1 MPLCAHSTKDC
12 RELPRLNHSR
22 SQIDRRL
29 EAGVDRAFARSRLA
43 RLALAIALS
52 AIEHQTPCPPAAPQT
67 LGSGSV
73 LRLLCC
79 HAAGLRP
86 GFESCAL
93 AVTVHFHDRGVGH
106 GAFHIRLAADRIKA
120 FLPDVP
126 ALTPSRKRLK
136 TVLHLPN
143 SSDQS
148 RQGLPVRTI
157 HSAASASQAPVR
169 ASLALHRQ
177 ACPGSARPSVPT
189 ACRSILIFPWR
200 NCCTRG
206 RFSTGPKRKRLVRP
220 ACGPGLSGYIK
231 NRSELKGFKYRFAL
245 VSPRRYAMN

>member
-1 MPLCAHSTKDC
+1 MA
-12 RELPRLNHSR
+12 
-22 SQIDRRL
+22 
-29 EAGVDRAFARSRLA
+29 
-43 RLALAIALS
+43 S
-52 AIEHQTPCPPAAPQT
+52 AMAYSNIQ
-67 LGSGSV
+67 
-73 LRLLCC
+73 
-79 HAAGLRP
+79 
-86 GFESCAL
+86 
-93 AVTVHFHDRGVGH
+93 
-106 GAFHIRLAADRIKA
+106 LAADRIKA
-120 FLPDVP
+120 FCQIP

-143 SSDQS
+143 SSGQS

-206 RFSTGPKRKRLVRP
+206 RFSTGPKRKRLVRH
-220 ACGPGLSGYIK
+220 ACGLGLSGYIK
-231 NRSELKGFKYRFAL
+231 NRSKLKGFKYRFAL
-245 VSPRRYAMN
+245 VSLRRYAMN